1 VLGRSAQDLQ
11 PSRQVLDVSSPSNF
25 LLTGPDVLKKT
36 QSEGGQNLQPT
47 ILQLGPH
54 IGESSSEVLRIGD
67 VVGSRGSL
75 LADAQLDFH
84 G

>member
-1 VLGRSAQDLQ
+1 VPATPHRLAL
-11 PSRQVLDVSSPSNF
+11 PSQ
-25 LLTGPDVLKKT
+25 LLKANACTVQLLNHILIQSLHQGADTGGL
-36 QSEGGQNLQPT
+36 LQPT

-67 VVGSRGSL
+67 VVDSRGSL
-75 LADAQLDFH
+75 LADAQLDIH